1 MLACRKED
9 RSGCLA
15 TSVTKKCGLSEFF
28 EMGFRPGT
36 YFLDSTWDKNTNVPY
51 KNEGFCGSK
60 ISHEVESS
68 KLVQVAKGAS
78 NSSAT
83 KETSIEVHKS

>member
-1 MLACRKED
+1 MPQRGQVGLL
-9 RSGCLA
+9 SNFGN
-15 TSVTKKCGLSEFF
+15 KKCGLSEFF
-28 EMGFRPGT
+28 KMGFRPGT

-60 ISHEVESS
+60 ISHEVKSS
-68 KLVQVAKGAS
+68 ELVQVEKGAS
-78 NSSAT
+78 DSSAT